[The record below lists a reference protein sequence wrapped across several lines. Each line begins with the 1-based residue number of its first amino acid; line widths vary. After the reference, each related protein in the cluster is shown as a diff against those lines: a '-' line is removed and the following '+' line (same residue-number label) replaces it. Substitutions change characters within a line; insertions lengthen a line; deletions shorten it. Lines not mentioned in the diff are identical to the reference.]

1 MSEEV
6 ALTNQNNKS
15 KDQLGGVPI
24 DHVVLPNDVA
34 LACNYCDDPAVG
46 AVQVEDPNN
55 DKGKQTFVRA
65 CAKHKSKAM
74 REARKVLKNVYQK
87 RVIIDDTPEA
97 KMGGINTSM
106 GPGEA
111 VNK

>member
-1 MSEEV
+1 MSRR
-6 ALTNQNNKS
+6 
-15 KDQLGGVPI
+15 KDPLGGTKI
-24 DHVVLPNDVA
+24 DHVILPNDTPI
-34 LACNYCDDPAVG
+34 ACNYCDLAAVG
-46 AVQVEDPNN
+46 AVQVEDPA
-55 DKGKQTFVRA
+55 KPGKQTFVRA

-111 VNK
+111 LNK

>member
-1 MSEEV
+1 MSR
-6 ALTNQNNKS
+6 S
-15 KDQLGGVPI
+15 KDPLGGTKI
-24 DHVVLPNDVA
+24 DHVILPNDTPI
-34 LACNYCDDPAVG
+34 ACNYCDDPAVG

-106 GPGEA
+106 GPDDN
-111 VNK
+111 VINK